1 MFNKTIEIF
10 TSKYTIL
17 FSLTCFTLIV
27 ISIDLAIPLAIHI
40 LSPIFGSSIVDNEKT
55 QMYNMIL
62 NNKHLLNNWLFLFLA
77 NNMGLINSSLSILCF
92 VFYVIK
98 NITPKLIIFYDIT
111 SLTLKLLI
119 TSVDVSLLSNF
130 VYRKIDINSDF
141 LLLAT

>member
-10 TSKYTIL
+10 TSKYTML

-77 NNMGLINSSLSILCF
+77 NNMGLINSSLSILCL
-92 VFYVIK
+92 VFLCNK
-98 NITPKLIIFYDIT
+98 E
-111 SLTLKLLI
+111 
-119 TSVDVSLLSNF
+119 
-130 VYRKIDINSDF
+130 
-141 LLLAT
+141 